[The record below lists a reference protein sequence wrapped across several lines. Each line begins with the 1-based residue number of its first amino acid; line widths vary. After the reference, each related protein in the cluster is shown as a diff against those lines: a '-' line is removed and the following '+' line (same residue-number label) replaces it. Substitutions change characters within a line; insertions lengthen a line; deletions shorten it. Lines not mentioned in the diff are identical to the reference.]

1 MSLNTITVDVYAHWS
16 EKPPV
21 YRVFVDDELLTE
33 RTFLW
38 GGSSIFIREHMEV
51 NLKPDVTHTLK
62 VEKISGNGNIQTK
75 NITLNGQA
83 VTDPS
88 GNFVVTE

>member
-16 EKPPV
+16 EKEPV

-51 NLKPDVTHTLK
+51 NLNADTHQ
-62 VEKISGNGNIQTK
+62 VRIEKISGNGNIYTK
-75 NITLNGQA
+75 NITLNGEPVIDPDGKF
-83 VTDPS
+83 VT
-88 GNFVVTE
+88 TE

>member
-16 EKPPV
+16 EKEPV

-51 NLKPDVTHTLK
+51 NLSANTHQIRI
-62 VEKISGNGNIQTK
+62 EKISGNGNIQTK
-75 NITLNGQA
+75 NITLNGQPVA
-83 VTDPS
+83 DPS
-88 GNFVVTE
+88 GKFVVTE